1 MFNLGA
7 PEMVF
12 ILLLALL
19 IFGPKR
25 LPQLGRTL
33 GKAMGEFRRATTELQ
48 RSINL
53 DIEES
58 DRTAERESGRLAATK
73 TGHAA
78 GVEVAAPEPGVAD
91 SIPPETPGLQP
102 GAATGSSASRSDAG
116 ASAKMVSGTVSRT
129 APRAEPDATTSRGE
143 AEIEGPE
150 APDDEAPDDDAGDSE
165 PATRSSSP

>member
-7 PEMVF
+7 PEMIF

-53 DIEES
+53 DIEEV
-58 DRTAERESGRLAATK
+58 DRERERQRS
-73 TGHAA
+73 
-78 GVEVAAPEPGVAD
+78 VAASTAAAKRQEEPPAAPDEDAEETPPEADPLTVPRSSTRPEANSGSATPDEGAEPGA
-91 SIPPETPGLQP
+91 ET
-102 GAATGSSASRSDAG
+102 DA
-116 ASAKMVSGTVSRT
+116 
-129 APRAEPDATTSRGE
+129 RAEGGPPSSR
-143 AEIEGPE
+143 
-150 APDDEAPDDDAGDSE
+150 E
-165 PATRSSSP
+165 PSSVS

>member
-25 LPQLGRTL
+25 LPQLGRTM

-58 DRTAERESGRLAATK
+58 DRTAERERGRLAATK

-78 GVEVAAPEPGVAD
+78 GVEVAAPEPGAAD
-91 SIPPETPGLQP
+91 SIPPGTV
-102 GAATGSSASRSDAG
+102 ARTASR
-116 ASAKMVSGTVSRT
+116 
-129 APRAEPDATTSRGE
+129 PEPDATTSRGE
-143 AEIEGPE
+143 AEVEGPGE
-150 APDDEAPDDDAGDSE
+150 PGAEPPDDATDDSE